1 MKVVKGY
8 KQSLK
13 HEVKNNFKRLRNL
26 KKVCSPSYIIMKFYK
41 QGFHN
46 NGEGL

>member
-13 HEVKNNFKRLRNL
+13 HEVKNNFKKV
-26 KKVCSPSYIIMKFYK
+26 KKLEKSIWPSLYCS
-41 QGFHN
+41 
-46 NGEGL
+46 EVL

>member
-13 HEVKNNFKRLRNL
+13 HEVINNFKNIKELEKSIWSSL
-26 KKVCSPSYIIMKFYK
+26 YCSEVI
-41 QGFHN
+41 
-46 NGEGL
+46 